1 MEEGSVSGGG
11 ERQWGRG
18 ASVGESKS
26 KFGEEIKSGDKLI
39 RTMESSLKRSKGR
52 YTRRE
57 ERRFAVVFP
66 IKEIQM

>member
-1 MEEGSVSGGG
+1 MISGGG
-11 ERQWGRG
+11 
-18 ASVGESKS
+18 ASV
-26 KFGEEIKSGDKLI
+26 GEEIKSGDKLI
-39 RTMESSLKRSKGR
+39 RTIESSLKRSKGR